1 MNIYARELKMNFK
14 SSASYFIA
22 ACLISSMMMSFY
34 SLLQADLKGFVDILD
49 NFPAPMK
56 AIMGINVA
64 LFTSPIGY
72 YAFIFTFV
80 SILFAIQ
87 SIGIGAGIFS
97 KEIREKTADF
107 LMTKPVSRV
116 SIFLQKISAAAS
128 LLLFSGILYS
138 VIIGTIIFLFSK
150 SEFDTGLFVKISLSL
165 LILQQTFLA
174 IGTAISQILPKI
186 KSVLPIAVGVGSF
199 FYAISAFA
207 VTSDDDKLRFMTP
220 FQYNR
225 ADSVIFSGDLELKFI
240 ISAILVVLICTV
252 FALIR
257 FIKKDI
263 HSVS

>member
-1 MNIYARELKMNFK
+1 MNIFARELKMNFK
-14 SSASYFIA
+14 SSASYLIA

-34 SLLQADLKGFVDILD
+34 SLLQSDMKGFMDVLD

-56 AIMGINVA
+56 AIMGISVE

-72 YAFIFTFV
+72 YAFVFTFV

-87 SIGIGAGIFS
+87 SIGLGAGIFS

-107 LMTKPVSRV
+107 LMTKPVSRT
-116 SIFLQKISAAAS
+116 SIFTQKILAAS
-128 LLLFSGILYS
+128 SLLMVSGLIYS
-138 VIIGTIIFLFSK
+138 AIIGTIIYLFSESK
-150 SEFDTGLFVKISLSL
+150 FDTGLFVKMSLSL
-165 LILQQTFLA
+165 LILQQTFLF

-186 KSVLPIAVGVGSF
+186 KSVLPIAVGIGSF

-207 VTSDDDKLRFMTP
+207 VTSDDDKLRFLTP

-225 ADSVIFSGDLELKFI
+225 PDSIVFSGELELKFI
-240 ISAILVVLICTV
+240 ISAILVVMICTV
-252 FALIR
+252 FSLIR